1 MEKPKHNCFDNIWEI
16 RQTGYPTKEQIAEI
30 FEKAYV
36 GIDISDSH
44 NVTSIENGLI
54 YHHVEDFIR
63 TVLQKRSIK
72 LPVWKIVIPSL
83 EGKSGAIY
91 YIVCCDDYN
100 FVFRGTF
107 GYWGT
112 GPHESAL
119 IETIFEQHD
128 LFFEVRDGDYLLNFF
143 EHTHGKDGEME

>member
-1 MEKPKHNCFDNIWEI
+1 MEKPKHNCFDNSWEI

-30 FEKAYV
+30 FEKPYV

-44 NVTSIENGLI
+44 NVTRIGKGLI
-54 YHHVEDFIR
+54 YHHVKDFIK
-63 TVLQKRSIK
+63 TVLLKKSIK
-72 LPVWKIVIPSL
+72 LPIWKIVIPSL
-83 EGKSGAIY
+83 TVKSGAIY
-91 YIVCCDDYN
+91 YIVCCNDYT

-119 IETIFEQHD
+119 IEEIFEQHG
-128 LFFEVRDGDYLLNFF
+128 LTFEVRDGDYLLNFF
-143 EHTHGKDGEME
+143 EESK